1 MSQDPQHKTECE
13 IVPFLQTQ
21 LVQQVYCNR
30 RVSSPG
36 AFYSGSQIEVSDLVH
51 IVVLSGDVNK
61 HKQMFL
67 LLLLPDYPFEC
78 LRINSTRIDQRVII
92 G

>member
-21 LVQQVYCNR
+21 LMQQVYCNR

-36 AFYSGSQIEVSDLVH
+36 AFYSGSQIKVSDLVH

-61 HKQMFL
+61 Q
-67 LLLLPDYPFEC
+67 EC
-78 LRINSTRIDQRVII
+78 FCCYCLTILSSASGLTQRD
-92 G
+92 